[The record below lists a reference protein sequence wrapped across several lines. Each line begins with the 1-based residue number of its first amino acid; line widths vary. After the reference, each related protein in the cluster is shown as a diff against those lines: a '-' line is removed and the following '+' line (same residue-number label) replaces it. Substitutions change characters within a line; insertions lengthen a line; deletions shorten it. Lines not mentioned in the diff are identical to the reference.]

1 MFAADEVEKEFG
13 DGGTAALGAEC
24 SADPCAVE
32 AVLVLSDVEDT
43 VEPGM
48 HLVIEQTRAI
58 SFRNSFWI
66 TKGAILW
73 DRGFWVIA
81 RRPSESRVGL

>member
-13 DGGTAALGAEC
+13 DGGTAASGAEC
-24 SADPCAVE
+24 TADTCAVA

-48 HLVIEQTRAI
+48 YLVIEQTRAI
-58 SFRNSFWI
+58 PFRI
-66 TKGAILW
+66 TFSGSTRK
-73 DRGFWVIA
+73 
-81 RRPSESRVGL
+81 P